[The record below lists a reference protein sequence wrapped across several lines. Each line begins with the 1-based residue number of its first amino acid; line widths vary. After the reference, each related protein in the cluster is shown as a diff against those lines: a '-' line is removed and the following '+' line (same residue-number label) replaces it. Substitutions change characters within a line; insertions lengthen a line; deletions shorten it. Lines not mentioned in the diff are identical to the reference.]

1 MHLTLC
7 FLGETDSTAV
17 PHLAALLHDLCA
29 PEQPFE
35 LQLGPVGAFP
45 HLAAPRV
52 VWVGLEDAID
62 ALTRLA
68 GLISSAVAPFRAAPE
83 SRPFHPH
90 ITIGRTRGRATYAE
104 RQRVGRVLHGMPAA
118 PPVAWTVDRVVLF
131 ESQMAEGLRSYQG
144 LARAKLGEGK
154 GGYHPPSSS
163 I

>member
-7 FLGETDSTAV
+7 FLGETDSAAV

-29 PEQPFE
+29 AESPFD
-35 LQLGPVGAFP
+35 LRLGPVGAFP
-45 HLAAPRV
+45 HLVAPRV
-52 VWVGLEDAID
+52 VWVGLEGEID
-62 ALTRLA
+62 ALIRLA

-83 SRPFHPH
+83 ARPFHPH

-131 ESQMAEGLRSYQG
+131 ESRMAAGERSY
-144 LARAKLGEGK
+144 LALATAGLGEGTA
-154 GGYHPPSSS
+154 G
-163 I
+163 